1 MYNTFTYLPNFS
13 QYENNTCS
21 ARYAIATCHRIDSTA
36 QDITASLESLVLKTH
51 ACLVSTDKHHGETL
65 DGGQHPRETD
75 KCAICN
81 RKTKL
86 LLDHCHKS
94 GTFRGFLCTPCNT
107 GIALLGDNKEGV
119 ERALRYLSMEQ

>member
-1 MYNTFTYLPNFS
+1 MLCKVCHRDLPPDRFYCTGHYS
-13 QYENNTCS
+13 ITGEPRLKNTCKPCENQQNIMVK
-21 ARYAIATCHRIDSTA
+21 RLRR
-36 QDITASLESLVLKTH
+36 K
-51 ACLVSTDKHHGETL
+51 
-65 DGGQHPRETD
+65 HPRETD

-94 GTFRGFLCTPCNT
+94 GVFRGFLCTPCNT

-119 ERALRYLSMEQ
+119 ERALRYLSGEQ